1 MISRLKSIPVKQQ
14 LILMI
19 CAISFLGLLL
29 AGLAFV
35 FYDRYAYRDN
45 LVHQATLLARVV
57 ASHSA
62 NAVAYGDVYDAR
74 KNLQSFGIDPSLVSA
89 CIKTESGQVM
99 AMYLRGYYQ
108 PPDDAGTVIPG
119 VECLASENFISKF
132 EDGYLDLIQP
142 ILWEDSQ
149 KIGQLH
155 LRVSLEAL
163 DQRFLAFSVVMLL
176 IVLLV
181 SMISIALSSKV
192 QSFISAPLLMLA
204 QIANTINRFKDYSL
218 RARTDRHDELG
229 QLVQAFNGMLDTIE
243 LQNRALLHANEH
255 LEEKVQLRT
264 SELRATNSELEAF
277 TYSVSHDL
285 RSPLRSVDGFSAA
298 LLEDCGDQL
307 DATGK
312 TYIARIRAASQR
324 MGTLID
330 SLLHLSRVSRQD
342 MRYITVNLTEMA
354 DKIVEDLR
362 ASNPD
367 RAVTFIRVDNLL
379 ARGDNDL
386 LCVVLENLLG
396 NAWKYTSK
404 TEQPIVELG
413 VHDRS
418 GDTVYF
424 VRDNGAGFDMKY
436 VDKLFG
442 AFQRLHSD
450 HEFQGLGIGLAT
462 VARIVHRHE
471 GEIWAEAQVD
481 QGATFYF
488 TLAPSIN
495 DL

>member
-1 MISRLKSIPVKQQ
+1 MISHLKNIPVKQQ

-19 CAISFLGLLL
+19 CGISFLGLLL
-29 AGLAFV
+29 AGSAFV
-35 FYDRYAYRDN
+35 MYDRYAYRDN
-45 LVHQATLLARVV
+45 LVHQAMLLARVV

-62 NAVAYGDVYDAR
+62 NAVAYNDSLDAR
-74 KNLQSFGIDPSLVSA
+74 KNLQSFGIDPSLISA
-89 CIKTESGQVM
+89 CIKNESGQVV

-108 PPDDAGTVIPG
+108 PPEDAGNIIPN
-119 VECLASENFISKF
+119 VDCLAAENFISRF
-132 EDGYLDLIQP
+132 QEGYLDLIQP

-155 LRVSLEAL
+155 LRVSLDAL
-163 DQRFLAFSVVMLL
+163 DQRFLAFSVVMIL

-181 SMISIALSSKV
+181 SMISIVLSSKV
-192 QSFISAPLLMLA
+192 QAFISAPLLMLA

-218 RARTDRHDELG
+218 RARTDRQDELG

-255 LEEKVQLRT
+255 LEEEVQTRT
-264 SELRATNSELEAF
+264 SELRATNRELEAF

-298 LLEDCGDQL
+298 LLEDCGAQL
-307 DATGK
+307 DNTGRN
-312 TYIARIRAASQR
+312 YINRIRAASQR

-342 MRYITVNLTEMA
+342 MRYTTVNLSDMA
-354 DKIVEDLR
+354 DDIVEVL
-362 ASNPD
+362 ASNHPD
-367 RAVTFIRVDNLL
+367 ITVTFSRADDLM
-379 ARGDNDL
+379 AHGDNDL
-386 LCVVLENLLG
+386 LRVLLENLLG
-396 NAWKYTSK
+396 NAWKYSSK
-404 TEQPIVELG
+404 TKSPTVELG

-418 GDTVYF
+418 GDKVYF

-436 VDKLFG
+436 VDKLFSP
-442 AFQRLHSD
+442 FQRLHSD
-450 HEFQGLGIGLAT
+450 YEFHGLGIGLAT
-462 VARIVHRHE
+462 VARIVHRHG
-471 GEIWAEAQVD
+471 GEIWAEAQVN
-481 QGATFYF
+481 QGAIFYF

-495 DL
+495 E